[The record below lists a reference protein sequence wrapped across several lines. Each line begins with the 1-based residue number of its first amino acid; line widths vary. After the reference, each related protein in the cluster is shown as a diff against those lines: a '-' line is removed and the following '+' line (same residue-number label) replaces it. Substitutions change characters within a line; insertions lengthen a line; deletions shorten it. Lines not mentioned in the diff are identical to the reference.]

1 LPRSI
6 VLDAVGFGIEMI
18 HKGDSDNLGGLEDA
32 EAIVLDAAAGIPNT
46 HAVRFDT
53 KSWNNRYLG
62 LVFFKLTR

>member
-32 EAIVLDAAAGIPNT
+32 EAIILDAAAGIPNT
-46 HAVRFDT
+46 HAVRFDA
-53 KSWNNRYLG
+53 KSLE
-62 LVFFKLTR
+62 

>member
-6 VLDAVGFGIEMI
+6 VLDTVGFGIEMI

-46 HAVRFDT
+46 HAV
-53 KSWNNRYLG
+53 
-62 LVFFKLTR
+62 

>member
-1 LPRSI
+1 
-6 VLDAVGFGIEMI
+6 LDFALRLI